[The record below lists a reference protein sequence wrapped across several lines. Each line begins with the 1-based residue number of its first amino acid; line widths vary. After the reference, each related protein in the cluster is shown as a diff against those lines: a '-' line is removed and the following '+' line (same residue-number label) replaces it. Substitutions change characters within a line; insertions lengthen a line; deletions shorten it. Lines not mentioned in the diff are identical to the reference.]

1 MDIKIQCRCG
11 QKIAFDVEPENGEMP
26 CPLPCP
32 SCDADCTGM
41 ANEQI
46 REQLAAQKPVAPAPV
61 VPSAEGAPRMRI
73 SVSPAAHP
81 PTPPSEGAAPVAAE
95 APQTPAA
102 SGRPKP
108 VPLPAPPTGP
118 ARGADGE
125 ATVGVFLLGT
135 VGVFGGAIV
144 GLILWFLIAKMGLNL
159 RILAVLVGAGAG
171 LGARVF
177 CREGDKSLGG
187 VAAVIAVIGMFIGGP
202 LILDQKLRI
211 PDEILR
217 EAYQGSVETAKRIV
231 AEIPNRTDAEITKY
245 LAKEAGGAQEVT
257 PEDISAF
264 REDDDFKYARELASG
279 KRSYETYAAA
289 FRRDEDKVH
298 KEVGGAI
305 AGFGAMRML
314 SLWLIGLV
322 GGTAYKIAAG

>member
-1 MDIKIQCRCG
+1 M
-11 QKIAFDVEPENGEMP
+11 
-26 CPLPCP
+26 
-32 SCDADCTGM
+32 
-41 ANEQI
+41 
-46 REQLAAQKPVAPAPV
+46 
-61 VPSAEGAPRMRI
+61 
-73 SVSPAAHP
+73 
-81 PTPPSEGAAPVAAE
+81 
-95 APQTPAA
+95 
-102 SGRPKP
+102 
-108 VPLPAPPTGP
+108 
-118 ARGADGE
+118 
-125 ATVGVFLLGT
+125 GT

-202 LILDQKLRI
+202 MILDQKLRI

-231 AEIPNRTDAEITKY
+231 AEIPNRTDAEIAKY

-257 PEDISAF
+257 PEDISEF

-289 FRRDEDKVH
+289 FRKDEDKVH